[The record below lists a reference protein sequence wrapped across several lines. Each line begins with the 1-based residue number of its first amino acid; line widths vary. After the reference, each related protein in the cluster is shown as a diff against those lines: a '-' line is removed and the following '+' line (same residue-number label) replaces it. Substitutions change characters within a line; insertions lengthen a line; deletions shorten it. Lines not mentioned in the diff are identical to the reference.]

1 MANVPRGKLKPGGYR
16 KLPTTDKGT
25 HVVVV
30 PVGVELRKSMSYFNP
45 EVIPAIVDSAINAT
59 SGSTPAIIG
68 FLHPELRD
76 NNNNLGVEVV
86 RSVHKA
92 IKKCQPALLELS
104 ADNMVTNVEM
114 GPNCLY
120 IVMKPIVKAPEES

>member
-16 KLPTTDKGT
+16 ELPTTDKGT

-45 EVIPAIVDSAINAT
+45 EAIPAIVDSAINAT

-76 NNNNLGVEVV
+76 NNNLGVEVV

-120 IVMKPIVKAPEES
+120 IVMKPIVKAPKES

>member
-1 MANVPRGKLKPGGYR
+1 MANVPRGKFRAGSYR
-16 KLPTTDKGT
+16 ELETTDKGT

-30 PVGVELRKSMSYFNP
+30 PIGVELRKSMSYFAP
-45 EVIPAIVDSAINAT
+45 EAIPAIVDSAINAT

-76 NNNNLGVEVV
+76 NNNLSVEVV
-86 RSVHKA
+86 RSVHKV